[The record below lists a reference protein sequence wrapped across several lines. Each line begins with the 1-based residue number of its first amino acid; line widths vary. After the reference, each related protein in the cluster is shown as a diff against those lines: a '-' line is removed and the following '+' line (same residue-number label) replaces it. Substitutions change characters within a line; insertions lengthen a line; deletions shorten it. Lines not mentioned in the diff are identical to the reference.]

1 MRTIPSGRGFGVS
14 SQMLS
19 VVKDSSLVLNLD
31 AGDTNSYSGSG
42 TTWTDRSTQAGSFT
56 LTNGPTFTAATS
68 TVGANITFDGVDD
81 YAVDGG
87 TNALKTISNG
97 SDFTIDVW
105 IKFNAAT
112 VVQAICSNGNTTA
125 GSFGFA
131 LLAVPSSGNLLLRM
145 NYITSSTVYALATSS
160 ASSFSTGTW
169 RNLVARFDYD
179 IGGGSSEYTVY
190 SNNSLHTTVTASQPS
205 GSLGNSTN
213 NFRIARRPN
222 NAQTASISIG
232 ALKIYNR
239 LLTTTEMTQN
249 YNALRG
255 RFGL

>member
-1 MRTIPSGRGFGVS
+1 
-14 SQMLS
+14 MLS
-19 VVKDSSLVLNLD
+19 IVKDSSLVLNLD

-56 LTNGPTFTAATS
+56 LTNGPTFTAPTS

-81 YAVDGG
+81 YAEDGG

-105 IKFNAAT
+105 IKFNSASVT
-112 VVQAICSNGNTTA
+112 QAICSNGNASA

-131 LLAVPSSGNLLLRM
+131 LVAVPSSGSLLLRM
-145 NYITSSTVYALATSS
+145 QVITSSTIYFLTSS
-160 ASSFSTGTW
+160 AGSSFSTGTW

-190 SNNSLHTTVTASQPS
+190 SNNSLHTTVTSSQPS
-205 GSLGNSTN
+205 GTLGNSTN

-222 NAQTASISIG
+222 NIQTANINIG

-239 LLTTTEMTQN
+239 LLTTTEIAQN